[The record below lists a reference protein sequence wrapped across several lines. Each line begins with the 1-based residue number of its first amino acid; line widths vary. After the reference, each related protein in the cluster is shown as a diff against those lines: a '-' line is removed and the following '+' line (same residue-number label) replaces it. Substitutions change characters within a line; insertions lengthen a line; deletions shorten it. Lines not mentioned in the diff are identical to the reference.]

1 MNLQWTTTPFDSLG
15 VQALHGILKL
25 RVDVFVVEQ
34 HCPYAEVDGLDPL
47 AHHVQGHDANGTL
60 VAYARLLPPDAHGLP
75 HIGRVV
81 VHPDH
86 RGRGLARA
94 LMEHSIRAVE
104 QAHGSRRNAVSAQ
117 AHLVPFYSSLGY
129 VATSPAYDWDG
140 IPHVDMV
147 LNG

>member
-1 MNLQWTTTPFDSLG
+1 MNLQWTVTPFDRLG
-15 VQALHGILKL
+15 AQALHDILKL

-34 HCPYAEVDGLDPL
+34 QCPYAEVDGLDPV
-47 AHHVQGHDANGTL
+47 AHHVQGRDANGTL
-60 VAYARLLPPDAHGLP
+60 VAYARLLPPDDHGLP

-81 VHPDH
+81 VDAGH
-86 RGRGLARA
+86 RGRGLARV
-94 LMEHSIRAVE
+94 LMEHCIRSLE
-104 QAHGSRRNAVSAQ
+104 HAHGSRRNAVSAQ

-129 VATSPAYDWDG
+129 VTTGPVYDWDG